1 MIVFGSGGGW
11 QRVVE
16 EMMDILRLILRYMGL
31 DGALIAAEMI
41 LMMIVSLISSILV
54 LYLSITIGSTVARRH
69 KVLASVGVFFGI
81 QFVLSIVTTLI
92 GLIPSMYLAASVSA
106 DVLSSSWTVHLTA
119 GINLIIQ
126 AAVAVGSYLI
136 CHAILNRRLNLS

>member
-1 MIVFGSGGGW
+1 M
-11 QRVVE
+11 
-16 EMMDILRLILRYMGL
+16 
-31 DGALIAAEMI
+31 
-41 LMMIVSLISSILV
+41 

-92 GLIPSMYLAASVSA
+92 GRIPSMYLAASVSA
-106 DVLSSSWTVHLTA
+106 DALSSSWTVHLTA